1 MQFVVIICTKS
12 MNILVD
18 NDSLSTNIIQSY
30 GYRNHQ
36 LFPVNDDFQNHVK
49 QRRLFFPGTQHLI
62 FLLFEDKGRLHA
74 HHNKIRIDHCR
85 DNPYQA
91 RLIGIATDRDRTR
104 FRYN

>member
-74 HHNKIRIDHCR
+74 H
-85 DNPYQA
+85 
-91 RLIGIATDRDRTR
+91 
-104 FRYN
+104 